1 VTADTHALTGAYV
14 CDALSE
20 PERAAFGRHLSQC
33 EACRQEVAE
42 LRDTAALLGVA
53 ASAQPPPGL
62 HDRVMAQ
69 VRAER
74 QVRSPAA
81 SLALARERRRRGLV
95 RRISWGAAGILVAC
109 GAALGV
115 IAVRENH
122 EIASMRQQREAVS
135 DFLAS
140 NDLRTSVGKIST
152 GGTVT
157 IMSSRSHDAM
167 MVAASGLT
175 PLPASEAYQVW
186 MKEAGGMRPG
196 PVAHPSADGVISP
209 MMTRGIDGVTAITMT
224 VEPAHGSAHPSGNPV
239 LVMRLGT

>member
-1 VTADTHALTGAYV
+1 MTADTHALTGAYV

-33 EACRQEVAE
+33 DACRQEVAE

-53 ASAQPPPGL
+53 AGVQPPPGL

-69 VRAER
+69 VRTVR
-74 QVRSPAA
+74 QVSPRAA
-81 SLALARERRRRGLV
+81 SLALARERRRGPLV
-95 RRISWGAAGILVAC
+95 RRISWAAAAAVVAC
-109 GAALGV
+109 GVTLGV
-115 IAVRENH
+115 IAVGENH
-122 EIASMRQQREAVS
+122 EIASMRQQHEAMS

-140 NDLRTSVGKIST
+140 RDLRTSVGKVST

-167 MVAASGLT
+167 MIDASGLA
-175 PLPASEAYQVW
+175 PLPSSEAYQVW

-196 PVAHPSADGVISP
+196 PVASPSAGGVIGP
-209 MMTRGIDGVTAITMT
+209 MMTKGTDGVTAVTMT

>member
-1 VTADTHALTGAYV
+1 MTADTHALTGAYV

-20 PERAAFGRHLSQC
+20 PERVTFERHLSQC

-42 LRDTAALLGVA
+42 LRDTAALLGA
-53 ASAQPPPGL
+53 AVSAQPPPGF

-69 VRAER
+69 VRTVR
-74 QVRSPAA
+74 QVIPPAT
-81 SLALARERRRRGLV
+81 SLVLARERRRRGWV
-95 RRISWGAAGILVAC
+95 RRVSWGAAGVLVAC
-109 GAALGV
+109 GVALGV

-122 EIASMRQQREAVS
+122 EIVIMRQQREAVS

-140 NDLRTSVGKIST
+140 GDLRTSVGRVST

-157 IMSSRSHDAM
+157 IVSSPSHDAM

-175 PLPASEAYQVW
+175 PLPSSEAYQVW
-186 MKEAGGMRPG
+186 MKKAGGMHPG
-196 PVAHPSADGVISP
+196 PVAHPSADGVIGP
-209 MMTRGIDGVTAITMT
+209 MMAKGIDGATVITMT

>member
-1 VTADTHALTGAYV
+1 MTADTHALTGAYV
-14 CDALSE
+14 CDAL
-20 PERAAFGRHLSQC
+20 PEAERVTFERHLSRC

-42 LRDTAALLGVA
+42 LRDTTALLGA
-53 ASAQPPPGL
+53 AAGAQPPPGF

-69 VRAER
+69 VRSVR
-74 QVRSPAA
+74 QVRPPAA

-95 RRISWGAAGILVAC
+95 RRISWAAAGTLVAC

-115 IAVRENH
+115 IAVRENQ
-122 EIASMRQQREAVS
+122 EIASMRQQHEAMS

-140 NDLRTSVGKIST
+140 RDLRTSIGRVST

-167 MVAASGLT
+167 MLAASGLT
-175 PLPASEAYQVW
+175 PLPSSETYQVW
-186 MKEAGGMRPG
+186 MKEAGGMHPG
-196 PVAHPSADGVISP
+196 PVAHPSAGGVIGP
-209 MMTRGIDGVTAITMT
+209 MMARGIDGATAVTMT

-239 LVMRLGT
+239 LVIRLTT

>member
-1 VTADTHALTGAYV
+1 MTADTHALTGAFV

-20 PERAAFGRHLSQC
+20 PERVTFERHLSEC

-42 LRDTAALLGVA
+42 LRDTAALLGTA
-53 ASAQPPPGL
+53 ASAQPPSGL

-69 VRAER
+69 VRMVR
-74 QVRSPAA
+74 QVTPPAI
-81 SLALARERRRRGLV
+81 SLALARERRRRRWM
-95 RRISWGAAGILVAC
+95 RRISWGAAGVLVGC

-140 NDLRTSVGKIST
+140 GDLRTSVGRVST

-157 IMSSRSHDAM
+157 IVSSRSDDAM
-167 MVAASGLT
+167 MVAASGLA
-175 PLPASEAYQVW
+175 PLPSSEAYQVW
-186 MKEAGGMRPG
+186 MKKAGGMHPG
-196 PVAHPSADGVISP
+196 PMAQPGAGGVIGP
-209 MMTRGIDGVTAITMT
+209 MMAKGIDGATAVTMT
-224 VEPAHGSAHPSGNPV
+224 VEPAHGSAHPSGSQV
-239 LVMRLGT
+239 LVMRLST